1 VSNLRR
7 YCSAASTAINE
18 DVQSLHR
25 ADDVENP
32 MPRTLADRLQ
42 SHAQQK
48 ARLAEREMLL
58 KEAERKARTRRLIE
72 AGGLVE
78 KAGLL
83 ELEPNALYGA
93 VLSLRDRADDAEQIR
108 EWAAL
113 GGRAFAR
120 EARAEDEAKEPVA
133 VSFPAP
139 VARGVASALRAAGLR
154 FNRLREE
161 WAAPISIKPRPS
173 QKTTAAPSAA
183 SVQRPWQRPLNRAC
197 QRLPRAPML
206 RLSKCRKSGGCH

>member
-1 VSNLRR
+1 
-7 YCSAASTAINE
+7 
-18 DVQSLHR
+18 
-25 ADDVENP
+25 

-58 KEAERKARTRRLIE
+58 KEAERKARTRRLIQ

-93 VLSLRDRADDAEQIR
+93 VLSLRDRADNAEQIR

-161 WAAPISIKPRPS
+161 WEGRADFDKAEAVAKDHGGAIRRVGSAPMA
-173 QKTTAAPSAA
+173 TAA
-183 SVQRPWQRPLNRAC
+183 Q
-197 QRLPRAPML
+197 
-206 RLSKCRKSGGCH
+206 

>member
-1 VSNLRR
+1 
-7 YCSAASTAINE
+7 
-18 DVQSLHR
+18 
-25 ADDVENP
+25 

-83 ELEPNALYGA
+83 ALDANALYGLLLA
-93 VLSLRDRADDAEQIR
+93 AKGTADDPDTLAH
-108 EWAAL
+108 WTAL
-113 GGRAFAR
+113 GGRSFAR
-120 EARAEDEAKEPVA
+120 EARAEDDAREAIV

-139 VARGVASALRAAGLR
+139 VARGVAAALRAAGLH
-154 FNRLREE
+154 FNRLRQE
-161 WAAPISIKPRPS
+161 WEGRAEFDKAGAIANDHGGTIRRVG
-173 QKTTAAPSAA
+173 TAGMETAA
-183 SVQRPWQRPLNRAC
+183 Q
-197 QRLPRAPML
+197 
-206 RLSKCRKSGGCH
+206 